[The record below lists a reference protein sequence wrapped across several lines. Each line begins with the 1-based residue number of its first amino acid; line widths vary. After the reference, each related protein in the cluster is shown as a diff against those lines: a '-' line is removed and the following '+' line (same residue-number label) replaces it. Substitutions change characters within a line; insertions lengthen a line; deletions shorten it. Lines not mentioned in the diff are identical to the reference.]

1 MARRTISIDEKI
13 EKAKASVERSK
24 AKYDAAV
31 DELENMMAKRDELK
45 KEELIAA
52 IMSSAKS
59 YDEILKFI
67 KTDIS

>member
-1 MARRTISIDEKI
+1 MTRRIISIDEKI

>member
-13 EKAKASVERSK
+13 EKAKESVERSK

-31 DELENMMAKRDELK
+31 DELENLMSKRDELK

-52 IMSSAKS
+52 IMSSSKS
-59 YDEILKFI
+59 YDEILKFL
-67 KTDIS
+67 KNDI